1 MSVIECRLRYQSAS
15 PHLQQLYTGFHLLR
29 KAGRVRLSQEI
40 RRDPIRYLNEAS
52 HLRDAGHAH
61 LDVSLDGG
69 VRLHFD
75 THDAQE
81 IALGELPNCDVYFK
95 RSYRREEVDLLP
107 PDQRGKVRPL
117 GLNYRVLPDEVDTA
131 ALSRG
136 LSTARSLRGV
146 LSALKQT
153 LDTNNQFGFEP
164 RLSRMEAAPDVEVAP
179 RVLFLVAAYDPYEDP
194 GRTRDKIEDRVSINE
209 TRARCLRL
217 LKAELGPA
225 FVGGFSRSPF
235 TLRQYGDLVVPPER
249 TSQESYLRTV
259 RSFPICVAST
269 GLHGS
274 IGWKLAEYVAFS
286 KAILSERL
294 LYQVPGDFGPG
305 RNYVEFTTPESCL
318 EGALR
323 LMKDAALR
331 QQLMKNNAAYY
342 RDYLRPDAL
351 VWNALITALERASA
365 RESSDRAA

>member
-29 KAGRVRLSQEI
+29 KSGRIRLTQEA
-40 RRDPIRYLNEAS
+40 RRDPIRYLNDAP

-69 VRLHFD
+69 LRVHFD

-81 IALGELPNCDVYFK
+81 IALGELQQSDFYFK
-95 RSYRREEVDLLP
+95 RSYRSEEVDLLP
-107 PDQRGKVRPL
+107 PEQRGKVRPL
-117 GLNYRVLPDEVDTA
+117 GLNYRVLPDEIDTA

-136 LSTARSLRGV
+136 LSLARSLRGA

-153 LDTNNQFGFEP
+153 LDTNNQLGFEP
-164 RLSRMEAAPDVEVAP
+164 RLSRMEAPPDPNAAP

-194 GRTRDKIEDRVSINE
+194 DRSPEKIADRISINE

-217 LKAELGPA
+217 LKQELGPA
-225 FVGGFSRSPF
+225 FVGGFSRSAF
-235 TLRQYGDLVVPPER
+235 TVRQYGDLVVPPEW

-259 RSFPICVAST
+259 RSFPICIAST

-286 KAILSERL
+286 KAILSEKL
-294 LYQVPGDFGPG
+294 LHQVPGDFAPG

-318 EGALR
+318 DGALK
-323 LMKDAALR
+323 LMNDTALR
-331 QQLMKNNAAYY
+331 QQLMRNNASYY
-342 RDYLRPDAL
+342 QRNLRPDAL
-351 VWNALITALERASA
+351 VWNALATALESASTS
-365 RESSDRAA
+365 ESRDRAA